1 MPGDHPRHLP
11 GRYMGRAGSNAGRET
26 SSMAKYVTLYKF
38 TDQGIRDIKGS
49 PDRVREAVA
58 AWEAMG
64 GKLLG
69 VYSTQGP
76 YDFVA
81 ISEADDD
88 EMAAAFS
95 LSMGSQGNVT
105 TLTMR
110 AFDPEEH
117 ARIISKIP

>member
-1 MPGDHPRHLP
+1 
-11 GRYMGRAGSNAGRET
+11 
-26 SSMAKYVTLYKF
+26 MAKYVTLYKF

-49 PDRVREAVA
+49 PERIRQATA

-69 VYSTQGP
+69 FYSTQGP
-76 YDFVA
+76 YDYVG

-95 LSMGSQGNVT
+95 LAMGAQGNVT

-110 AFDPEEH
+110 AFDTEEH
-117 ARIISKIP
+117 ARIVSKIP

>member
-1 MPGDHPRHLP
+1 
-11 GRYMGRAGSNAGRET
+11 
-26 SSMAKYVTLYKF
+26 MAKYVTLYKL
-38 TDQGIRDIKGS
+38 TDQGIRSIKSS
-49 PDRVREAVA
+49 PERIRQGTA

-69 VYSTQGP
+69 FYSTQGP
-76 YDFVA
+76 YDYVG

-95 LSMGSQGNVT
+95 LAMGAQGNVT

-110 AFDPEEH
+110 AFDTEEH
-117 ARIISKIP
+117 ERIVSKIP